1 MKLCQRQVWTALR
14 RMAAQ
19 GAVLQNHNNE
29 LVTCERTRFFHQRM
43 QSPGTA
49 HTEPLRQDAG
59 IEELREKRE
68 ALQVQIRDEELEK
81 SKIQQDLQARRSR
94 WPCQWPAWVVRR
106 LSVFSSLARLSAQQ
120 DRSAASTRHSTCVS
134 WCW

>member
-1 MKLCQRQVWTALR
+1 MKLCQRRVWTALR

-94 WPCQWPAWVVRR
+94 WP
-106 LSVFSSLARLSAQQ
+106 LSRACLGRETLIRKVERTAGQECRFLAYSK
-120 DRSAASTRHSTCVS
+120 CVS
-134 WCW
+134 